1 MKKYYLII
9 VLMLMLGGCTVTG
22 PMQQPADVEVE
33 NTGPTQV
40 LLAQAAGKEG
50 QGNISEAIA
59 LTERAVR
66 IEPRNAYAWHRLATL
81 YFSSGDLKKS
91 EQFARRSNQLA
102 RGNQKL
108 MQDNQQLIEEIQNS
122 RRGF

>member
-1 MKKYYLII
+1 MKKCYSIVVLI
-9 VLMLMLGGCTVTG
+9 LMLGGCSVTG
-22 PMQQPADVEVE
+22 PMQQPADVEIE

-40 LLAQAAGKEG
+40 LLAQAGAKEK
-50 QGNISEAIA
+50 QGDRSEAIA

-66 IEPRNAYAWHRLATL
+66 IEPRNAYAWHRLAKL
-81 YFSSGDLKKS
+81 YFLSKNLKKA

-108 MQDNQQLIEEIQNS
+108 MQDNQQLIEEIKASQQ
-122 RRGF
+122 GF